1 MTDAGDWT
9 TGDWSTTLAL
19 LLILSKHANVYR
31 RLIEAAHLPQLEIVA
46 IASPADLRSAAAACD
61 VVLGEPSL
69 IREGLPRL
77 PALRWAQSTWA
88 GVEPLLDAS
97 LRRDYVLTNARGVF
111 GGLMS
116 EYVFGYLL
124 AHERLMFEKHAAQ
137 QAGRWDPTPP
147 GTLRG
152 KELGLLGVGS
162 IGAALAR
169 TAKHFGMRVKGYT
182 RASEGCADVDAYFH
196 SDDRSAFAAD
206 LDYVVCVMP
215 NTIETRHLVDAAFL
229 AALPPRAVFVNP
241 GRGGVVD
248 EPALAEAL
256 HAGRLAGAVLDVFQ
270 QEPLPPDHV
279 FWRTPNV
286 IITSHTAALSVPED
300 IAPVFIE
307 NFGRWIAGEALKH
320 QVDFERG
327 Y

>member
-1 MTDAGDWT
+1 
-9 TGDWSTTLAL
+9 LHN
-19 LLILSKHANVYR
+19 LLILSRHADSYR
-31 RLIEAAHLPQLEIVA
+31 RLIEAARLAELGIVDGN
-46 IASPADLRSAAAACD
+46 PSAAVD

-69 IREGLPRL
+69 IRGALPQL
-77 PALRWAQSTWA
+77 PALKWVQSTWA
-88 GVEPLLDAS
+88 GVEPLLDPT

-116 EYVFGYLL
+116 EYVFGYLI
-124 AHERLMFEKHAAQ
+124 AHERLIFERHAAQ

-152 KELGLLGVGS
+152 KLLGLLGVGS

-182 RASEGCADVDAYFH
+182 RASEGCPDVDAYFH
-196 SDDRSAFAAD
+196 GDAIEAFAAD
-206 LDYVVCVMP
+206 LDYLVGVMP
-215 NTIETRHLVDAAFL
+215 NTAATRHLVDTTLL
-229 AALPPRAVFVNP
+229 AALPARAVFVNP
-241 GRGGVVD
+241 GRGTVVD
-248 EPALAEAL
+248 ETALAAAL
-256 HAGRLAGAVLDVFQ
+256 REGRLAGAVLDVFQ

-286 IITSHTAALSVPED
+286 IITSHTAALSVPTD
-300 IAPVFIE
+300 IAPVFID
-307 NFGRWIAGEALKH
+307 NYRRWAAGEPLKY
-320 QVDFERG
+320 QVDFARG

>member
-1 MTDAGDWT
+1 MH
-9 TGDWSTTLAL
+9 S
-19 LLILSKHANVYR
+19 LLILSRHADAYR
-31 RLIEAAHLPQLEIVA
+31 RLIEAATLPELAIV
-46 IASPADLRSAAAACD
+46 DHDHSAGVD

-69 IREGLPRL
+69 IRDVLPRL
-77 PALRWAQSTWA
+77 PALHWVQSTWA
-88 GVEPLLDAS
+88 GVEPLLDPS

-116 EYVFGYLL
+116 EYVFGYLI
-124 AHERLMFEKHAAQ
+124 AGERLIFEKRAAQ

-152 KELGLLGVGS
+152 KLFGLLGVGS

-182 RASEGCADVDAYFH
+182 RSSEGCPDVDAYFH
-196 SDDRSAFAAD
+196 DDEIAAFAAD
-206 LDYVVCVMP
+206 LDYLVCVMP
-215 NTIETRHLVDAAFL
+215 NTAATRHLVDAKL
-229 AALPPRAVFVNP
+229 LSALPPRAVFVNP
-241 GRGGVVD
+241 GRGTAVD
-248 EPALAEAL
+248 EAALADAL
-256 HAGRLAGAVLDVFQ
+256 ASGRLAGAVLDVFQ

-286 IITSHTAALSVPED
+286 IITSHTAALSVPAD

-307 NFGRWIAGEALKH
+307 NYRRWIAGERLKY